1 MRIRGT
7 CGNCG
12 REFTP
17 ELVAESG
24 GHCPWCGN
32 AFSRDYTALIAN
44 ALQRAEA
51 AGDALEDA
59 LEELSSMNPDLELD
73 EEAIIEP
80 IRRHVGSMRKGR
92 RARV

>member
-1 MRIRGT
+1 MRIKAT
-7 CGNCG
+7 CGNCD
-12 REFTP
+12 REFVQ

-32 AFSRDYTALIAN
+32 AFSRDYTALVAQS
-44 ALQRAEA
+44 LQRAEA

-59 LEELSSMNPDLELD
+59 LDDLAAIRADMDID
-73 EEAIIEP
+73 EGSVLEP
-80 IRRHVGSMRKGR
+80 LRERLRGIRKQR